1 MLENVKRIFFEIR
14 NKLVDKVIKQVES
27 RDINLKQSYDF
38 LMRLIEESGEDI
50 P

>member
-1 MLENVKRIFFEIR
+1 MLENVKQIFFEIR

-27 RDINLKQSYDF
+27 RDINLKQSTDF